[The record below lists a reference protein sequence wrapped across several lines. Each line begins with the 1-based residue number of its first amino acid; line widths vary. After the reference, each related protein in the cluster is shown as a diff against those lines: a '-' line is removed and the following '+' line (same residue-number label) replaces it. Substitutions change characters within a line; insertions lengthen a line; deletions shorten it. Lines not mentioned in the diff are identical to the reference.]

1 MFTNRSEETPL
12 QARQVRTLSQ
22 TEFGLGGV
30 VQNGRTL
37 LFYLL
42 SVVRNG
48 DAIALQKLD
57 SAVATEENEDDPDD
71 PSVWIEHEGL
81 VDEKYS
87 TNNIL
92 KDILTFKRSKTS
104 RILHHPV
111 METFIKQRWKRT
123 KWIFITSLCLYL
135 IFLILYSTFLGLL
148 FFREAQSRRVDS
160 RMAAMLSVQCPPTVP
175 GGLVVNSRRKT
186 MLDPVAGDIVT
197 TQPETVSEKSFYPLL
212 RGVRNSRIARRRE
225 NNVGTFSGCTAHGAF
240 RDLTLC
246 TVEIL
251 FTAVLLLHLAEG
263 VWELMALGRRYFTE
277 LENWLKIL
285 VFSFATVSLST
296 EANLE
301 VLKIFSSLGVCFSW
315 LELIFMVGRCPFLGG
330 RFSIMFYSISK
341 RIVQSALAF
350 FIMVIAFGFAFFIL
364 NFGSEG
370 EQFENPWKSLLKI
383 FVMVLGEFEFDELY
397 DKSATSEL
405 NLIFT
410 MILLIGLIVAGSV
423 IMLNLIVA
431 FIINDVHNLLETS
444 RDQVIINQVNNQYKL
459 H

>member
-1 MFTNRSEETPL
+1 MSACLSFRPCRRYVGVNLYIPVYRVESSRIPQVTIFIESTEENTVNLIEQFENNSPTTSRGSMFTNRSEETPL

-148 FFREAQSRRVDS
+148 FFLRHS
-160 RMAAMLSVQCPPTVP
+160 
-175 GGLVVNSRRKT
+175 
-186 MLDPVAGDIVT
+186 
-197 TQPETVSEKSFYPLL
+197 PEES
-212 RGVRNSRIARRRE
+212 
-225 NNVGTFSGCTAHGAF
+225 TAEW
-240 RDLTLC
+240 RPC
-246 TVEIL
+246 
-251 FTAVLLLHLAEG
+251 
-263 VWELMALGRRYFTE
+263 
-277 LENWLKIL
+277 
-285 VFSFATVSLST
+285 
-296 EANLE
+296 
-301 VLKIFSSLGVCFSW
+301 
-315 LELIFMVGRCPFLGG
+315 
-330 RFSIMFYSISK
+330 
-341 RIVQSALAF
+341 
-350 FIMVIAFGFAFFIL
+350 
-364 NFGSEG
+364 
-370 EQFENPWKSLLKI
+370 
-383 FVMVLGEFEFDELY
+383 
-397 DKSATSEL
+397 
-405 NLIFT
+405 
-410 MILLIGLIVAGSV
+410 
-423 IMLNLIVA
+423 
-431 FIINDVHNLLETS
+431 
-444 RDQVIINQVNNQYKL
+444 
-459 H
+459 